1 MVSFN
6 PKRLMVVHA
15 HPDDE
20 TLFTGHIIAHAL
32 AQGAEVKLVT
42 LTHGEKG
49 QSSNPDLRPINR
61 NSAQMAAYRTSLLSS
76 AVAVFDG
83 LEQQFLGV
91 RAYLETDPS
100 STGIGRITNPDP
112 LYNLTLTGSG
122 VKAVRDE
129 LVPVLKAFRPD
140 TVLTLSRQNSHPD
153 HKMAF
158 RAASKAIAALKTSR
172 PPKHFVVV
180 EPGQKFDLAI
190 GSSESET
197 LKRKAVGWY
206 RDFVTITKD
215 TYDYGTGAI
224 KFSESEKLRLVK

>member
-1 MVSFN
+1 MVSFS

-20 TLFTGHIIAHAL
+20 TLFTGHVIAHAL

-42 LTHGEKG
+42 LTRGEKG
-49 QSSNPDLRPINR
+49 QSTNPDLRPINH
-61 NSAQMAAYRTSLLSS
+61 NSQQMAAYRTSLLAS
-76 AVAVFDG
+76 AVDVFEG

-100 STGIGRITNPDP
+100 STGFGRITNPDP

-122 VKAVRDE
+122 VKVVRDE
-129 LVPVLKAFRPD
+129 LIPVLKGFRPD
-140 TVLTLSRQNSHPD
+140 SVLTLSKQNSHPD

-158 RAASKAIAALKTSR
+158 KAASRAIAALRTSR
-172 PPKHFVVV
+172 PPKHYVVA
-180 EPGQKFDLAI
+180 EPGQKFDLSV
-190 GSSESET
+190 GTTESEV

-206 RDFVTITKD
+206 RDFVAITKE
-215 TYDYGTGAI
+215 TYDYGTGPI
-224 KFSESEKLRLVK
+224 KFSEPEKLRLVK